1 MTLIQDPLSFA
12 WTKENGPL
20 PPGRS
25 TDSGYGILIITSVER
40 DDSGTYV
47 CTVTAGAF
55 RVEERLQLQVEGK
68 NKSKCVQF
76 KSSLHSEYVERDLKL
91 CINFLIGQ
99 I

>member
-1 MTLIQDPLSFA
+1 MIQDPLSFA

-68 NKSKCVQF
+68 INQNVSNLRAHCILNMLKGI
-76 KSSLHSEYVERDLKL
+76 SSYAS
-91 CINFLIGQ
+91 IF
-99 I
+99 